1 MLWGTIVII
10 LVIAH
15 RLGWPGWSASW
26 IGYGLVFLLSQMNA
40 LFPIGALSY
49 LTGFIWLMAAAIV
62 LFWLARRSWI
72 SGLLAILPI
81 SPMWIWLA
89 RRESIP
95 SSLEE
100 AALYVSISLMLLLAV
115 VMIVRIGRWQT
126 ALLLILAVILAIGM
140 PSTSSNLYPES
151 IALVNQPDGNFWNG
165 NGDSLSSYLLMF
177 VLTAPLWLMALAK
190 HGQAIRQVQ
199 RRKLDG

>member
-1 MLWGTIVII
+1 
-10 LVIAH
+10 
-15 RLGWPGWSASW
+15 
-26 IGYGLVFLLSQMNA
+26 
-40 LFPIGALSY
+40 
-49 LTGFIWLMAAAIV
+49 
-62 LFWLARRSWI
+62 
-72 SGLLAILPI
+72 
-81 SPMWIWLA
+81 
-89 RRESIP
+89 
-95 SSLEE
+95 
-100 AALYVSISLMLLLAV
+100 MLLLAV